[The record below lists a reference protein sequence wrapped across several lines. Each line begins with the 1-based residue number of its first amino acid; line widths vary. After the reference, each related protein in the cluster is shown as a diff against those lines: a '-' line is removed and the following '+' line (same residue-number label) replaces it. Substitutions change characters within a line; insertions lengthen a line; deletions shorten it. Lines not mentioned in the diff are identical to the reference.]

1 MCLTATLVN
10 ELAETFEILSLET
23 LSTAPHFG
31 GQEPEVVKKKKKREI
46 QARFS
51 EIKGLNI

>member
-31 GQEPEVVKKKKKREI
+31 GQEPEVVKKKKKERD
-46 QARFS
+46 S
-51 EIKGLNI
+51 G

>member
-1 MCLTATLVN
+1 MPYSYLVK

-31 GQEPEVVKKKKKREI
+31 GQEPEVVKKKE
-46 QARFS
+46 RFRLDLV
-51 EIKGLNI
+51 KLKA